1 MLSRMKRRNLAKA
14 YAAVFLKNLQFFGPI
29 AVPYFLDWLRVDYT
43 RMFVLQAWFLFW
55 VFVLEIPTG
64 VVADK
69 FGRKISVAAGCL
81 LFGADMLFFG
91 LCNSYLLLFL
101 AEFLGAVGLTLMS
114 GAEQALLYDL
124 LVVLNEEERARFYLA
139 RYEAAGTLGL
149 LLAFPVGSMVAGLRD
164 YPRLLPVAFSM
175 TAVSAFMAATMYYWM
190 QEPPRKKAK
199 ESFLEMGMTGLRTLF
214 AHRDLRAFA
223 LNAVTISSV
232 TFFAFWFYQPIA
244 QRAGLGVAHLGFVG
258 AGFNLFATLLL
269 GNVRLLE
276 KAIGLG
282 WLLLLTALLPSAL
295 FIALGFVRRL
305 DLTLVMLFLL
315 VGCKMLRMPILNASI
330 NRHIES
336 DKRATVISSVSLLER
351 LVTFLLYPAVGLL
364 ADVGL
369 DYALW
374 LLGALCAA
382 FALGTR
388 LSSRHLAEV
397 GAGMPPDP
405 PQTASG

>member
-1 MLSRMKRRNLAKA
+1 MKRGNLAKA
-14 YAAVFLKNLQFFGPI
+14 YAATFLKNLQFFGPI

-43 RMFVLQAWFLFW
+43 RIFVLQAWFLFW

-91 LCNSYLLLFL
+91 LSNSYLLLFL
-101 AEFLGAVGLTLMS
+101 AEFLGAVGMTLIS

-124 LVVLNEEERARFYLA
+124 LIVLKEEERARFYFS

-149 LLAFPVGSMVAGLRD
+149 LLAFPVGSTIAGLRD
-164 YPRLLPVAFSM
+164 YPKRLPVAFSM
-175 TAVSAFMAATMYYWM
+175 TAVSAVLAAAAYFWM
-190 QEPPRKKAK
+190 QEPPRKKAND
-199 ESFLEMGMTGLRTLF
+199 SFLEMGMLGLRTLF
-214 AHRDLRAFA
+214 ARRNLRAFV

-232 TFFAFWFYQPIA
+232 TFFAFWFYQPVA
-244 QRAGLGVAHLGFVG
+244 QRAGLGVAQLGFVG
-258 AGFNLFATLLL
+258 AGFNLFAALLL

-276 KAIGLG
+276 KALGLRR
-282 WLLLLTALLPSAL
+282 LLLLTALLPSVL
-295 FIALGFVRRL
+295 FVALGFVRRL
-305 DLTLVMLFLL
+305 DLALVMLFLL
-315 VGCKMLRMPILNASI
+315 VGCKMLRMPILNDFI
-330 NRHIES
+330 NRHVES
-336 DKRATVISSVSLLER
+336 ENRATVISSVSLLER
-351 LVTFLLYPAVGLL
+351 FITFLLYPAVGLL
-364 ADVGL
+364 ADAGL

-388 LSSRHLAEV
+388 LSSLHLADP
-397 GAGMPPDP
+397 GAGMSPCP
-405 PQTASG
+405 PQTPVR